1 MSRDKVGYE
10 YLGWGRGARYFV
22 SVFLKLELVSLFF
35 MPNNIKREDIT
46 VHVEYIH
53 TEFKKFACPHHALS
67 TSLASS

>member
-35 MPNNIKREDIT
+35 MPNNKIKRED
-46 VHVEYIH
+46 
-53 TEFKKFACPHHALS
+53 L
-67 TSLASS
+67 